1 MNMVVGAFYSE
12 IGNTLIR
19 YLQGYFHC
27 DETTRKQFEFDTTWQ
42 QKDFEKAREYARTIE
57 ETPDFTPEK
66 IIELKPMLTNKRVFL
81 VGLLQNPTLLEKD
94 SFTNLLWATFHLM
107 EELEAR
113 ESLDN
118 LPDSDINHIGV
129 DIKRL
134 YGHLVVQW
142 IEYVEDMKTD
152 YPYLFSFVS
161 RNNPFIEQPSII
173 VS

>member
-1 MNMVVGAFYSE
+1 MGSLGSYHN
-12 IGNTLIR
+12 
-19 YLQGYFHC
+19 LQSYFRC
-27 DETTRKQFEFDTTWQ
+27 DEEIRKQFTFDITWQ
-42 QKDFEKAREYARTIE
+42 HNDFVKAREFARTIE
-57 ETPDFTPEK
+57 EAPDFTPEK
-66 IIELKPMLTNKRVFL
+66 LIELKPMLTSKRVFL
-81 VGLLQNPTLLEKD
+81 VSLLQTPTLLEND

-113 ESLDN
+113 ESLSN
-118 LPDSDINHIGV
+118 LPDSDINHIGG

-134 YGHLVVQW
+134 YGHLVIQW

-161 RNNPFIEQPSII
+161 RNNPFIEQPRVI